1 MKKIKLGRLEVD
13 LGELTDFIVEAKKN
27 GYAAGGEKRRWSDG
41 SKTFTFHKGNFHYRD
56 NYAGSYQAPGNE
68 IVRWQKP
75 DGQRIWQMSYSGGIL
90 PKFWGNSEIKDKT
103 LGFLKEVLLK
113 VSHAHPFRGPGR
125 YRDKG
130 LIYILTIDGDI
141 RKFRGH
147 ECILNEDSDDV
158 IFSQHLIGCL
168 VVP

>member
-1 MKKIKLGRLEVD
+1 MKKIKLGQLEVD

-41 SKTFTFHKGNFHYRD
+41 SKTFTFHNGNFHYRD

-90 PKFWGNSEIKDKT
+90 PQFQGDEELAKQTFK
-103 LGFLKEVLLK
+103 FLKKALMKGDFE
-113 VSHAHPFRGPGR
+113 HPFRGPPKFEDEDFI
-125 YRDKG
+125 YRTSVKG
-130 LIYILTIDGDI
+130 NVQ
-141 RKFRGH
+141 R
-147 ECILNEDSDDV
+147 
-158 IFSQHLIGCL
+158 FSGE
-168 VVP
+168 